1 MDGFLL
7 VDKPK
12 GMTSFKVC
20 NTIRKQF
27 NLNKVGHNGTLDPNA
42 TGLMILATDKATKL
56 LKLINE
62 HDKAYIAT
70 ITFGYNSKT
79 LDFDSDIIEDINM
92 NFSKEELLDKINEL
106 KLSKT
111 QIPPMTS
118 AIKVDGKK
126 LYEYQ
131 RENKEVNLKPRDI
144 KIYESSLLDFKI
156 INNHIEIDIYLSV
169 SKGFYVRSYAR
180 DLGKLLGGIAILKDL
195 RRVKIDNYSI
205 EDSKDL
211 DKINEDDF
219 ISIFDFFKFPIIDV
233 RDYLVPMIK
242 NGVELDSRQ
251 TTIDGIFY
259 VRNNCDIIAIYEKV
273 EENKYKPILIF

>member
-20 NTIRKQF
+20 NTIRKKF

-42 TGLMILATDKATKL
+42 TGLMIIATNKATKL

-70 ITFGYNSKT
+70 ISFGYDSKT
-79 LDFDSDIIEDINM
+79 LDFDSDIIEESNM
-92 NFSKEELLDKINEL
+92 NFSKEELLLKIEEL
-106 KLSKT
+106 KNTNL

-131 RENKEVNLKPRDI
+131 RENKEIELKPRNI
-144 KIYESSLLDFKI
+144 KIYESNLLDFRI
-156 INNHIEIDIYLSV
+156 NNNHIECDIYLSV

-180 DLGKLLGGIAILKDL
+180 DLAKLLNGKAILKDL
-195 RRVKIDNYSI
+195 RRIKIDNYDISN
-205 EDSKDL
+205 SKEL
-211 DKINEDDF
+211 DNIKETDF
-219 ISIFDFFKFPIIDV
+219 ISIFDFFNFPIIDV
-233 RDYLVPMIK
+233 KDYLVPLIK
-242 NGVELDSRQ
+242 NGIELDERQ
-251 TTIDGIFY
+251 TNIDGIFY
-259 VRNNCDIIAIYEKV
+259 VRNKCDIIAIYQKV
-273 EENKYKPILIF
+273 DENKYKPILIF